1 MLIWESRGLPILQI
15 VPFTE
20 VFVRKA
26 IIIAAADGA
35 VTLSQHSFAA
45 ALNSTCHRFTH
56 MPGEKEGLLDC
67 ILRNAK

>member
-1 MLIWESRGLPILQI
+1 MLIWESRGLPRPISKC
-15 VPFTE
+15 E